1 MLRVGSPVQLHS
13 LVKQPELNGLRGTI
27 VQAADTATGRFAV
40 RMDPPSQQQPGR
52 LVTLL
57 PANLI
62 DLAAEAMAGVFGD
75 TDLLRVILTFIE
87 RWVRAGILT
96 GVSSE
101 WRSCIWSHPDL
112 YKSIVVLAT
121 PRVGAQQPTALHNA
135 RDESYGARKFMIE
148 GALPVLARVA
158 GGARHPC
165 SLESIPDLAWVERL
179 FVERGMSD
187 IYPAE
192 NYCVPLSY
200 PDSPLSSVVKFTFP
214 MLTTLMLHGV
224 VGDVA
229 MRSWVVQ
236 NQALSECFAWLS
248 KHLAH
253 LTLKHLH
260 LGNDQHLGNDATLFA
275 ESLITQPGLESI
287 QLPDTTELGA
297 LDIVKGWPIEVRSKL
312 TALDV
317 MAHTTLADLK
327 QIMELL
333 PNLRRLGWNAEPGWP
348 DYNGALTMELSPAI
362 EDSKLEALYLQLT
375 DFALPIWAFDYFA
388 VVDGPSTFRELVVTC
403 REGSFRYDFGDG
415 EDGGLATEGDA
426 MNFVQKSLPQA
437 TALIINA
444 DALREG
450 SLYNWDDPD
459 PLHRVLLPATRE
471 AWHRAPGTRGLEN
484 LAL

>member
-1 MLRVGSPVQLHS
+1 MIQT
-13 LVKQPELNGLRGTI
+13 N
-27 VQAADTATGRFAV
+27 
-40 RMDPPSQQQPGR
+40 
-52 LVTLL
+52 
-57 PANLI
+57 
-62 DLAAEAMAGVFGD
+62 
-75 TDLLRVILTFIE
+75 
-87 RWVRAGILT
+87 
-96 GVSSE
+96 
-101 WRSCIWSHPDL
+101 
-112 YKSIVVLAT
+112 
-121 PRVGAQQPTALHNA
+121 AL
-135 RDESYGARKFMIE
+135 G
-148 GALPVLARVA
+148 
-158 GGARHPC
+158 
-165 SLESIPDLAWVERL
+165 
-179 FVERGMSD
+179 
-187 IYPAE
+187 
-192 NYCVPLSY
+192 
-200 PDSPLSSVVKFTFP
+200 
-214 MLTTLMLHGV
+214 
-224 VGDVA
+224 
-229 MRSWVVQ
+229 
-236 NQALSECFAWLS
+236 ECLAWLS
-248 KHLAH
+248 KHLAN

-260 LGNDQHLGNDATLFA
+260 FGNDNHLGSDAFLFT

-287 QLPDTTELGA
+287 QLPNTAELDA

-312 TALDV
+312 TVLDLL
-317 MAHTTLADLK
+317 AHTTLADLK

-362 EDSKLEALYLQLT
+362 ENSKLEALYLQLT

-450 SLYNWDDPD
+450 SLLNWDDPD

-471 AWHRAPGTRGLEN
+471 AWHHAPGTRGLEN